1 MQERLLIV
9 DDDSQLTA
17 FLTRFLTRHGYKVV
31 TAGTS
36 HGMFEA
42 LAERAFD
49 LIVLDLILPDEDGL
63 EAARRL
69 RKTSDVP
76 VVMLTARGDV
86 HDRIVGLELGA
97 DDYMTKPY
105 EPHELLARV
114 RSVLRRSKGNTS
126 ASLTGEPQAKAHVAG
141 IELDFRKLSATDTSD
156 SADLALTSTEFGMLK
171 ALVDANG
178 DVLRREDILQAVY
191 GNSIQA
197 TDRVIDTHMVRLRR
211 KLAKVK
217 GAAEIIKTVH
227 GIGYKLTASVDDWTG
242 LPDDV

>member
-1 MQERLLIV
+1 MQEHLLIV

-17 FLTRFLTRHGYKVV
+17 FLSRFFKRHGYKVA

-36 HGMFEA
+36 KGMFDA
-42 LAERAFD
+42 LGERNFD

-69 RKTSDVP
+69 RTTSDVP
-76 VVMLTARGDV
+76 MVMLTARADV

-97 DDYMTKPY
+97 DDYVPKPY

-114 RSVLRRSKGNTS
+114 RSVLRRANGRTKPGP
-126 ASLTGEPQAKAHVAG
+126 ADAGELKVWIAD
-141 IELDFRKLSATDTSD
+141 IELDFRKLSARSVLDETD
-156 SADLALTSTEFGMLK
+156 LGLTSTEFGMLK

-178 DVLRREDILQAVY
+178 DVMKRDEILKAVY

-211 KLAKVK
+211 KLSKC
-217 GAAEIIKTVH
+217 GNGRELIKTVH
-227 GIGYKLTASVDDWTG
+227 GIGYKLIAAIEEVA
-242 LPDDV
+242 PEAN

>member
-1 MQERLLIV
+1 MQEQLLIV

-17 FLTRFLTRHGYKVV
+17 FLSRFFTRHGYKVV

-42 LAERAFD
+42 LAERTFD

-69 RKTSDVP
+69 RTTSDIP
-76 VVMLTARGDV
+76 VVMLTARGEV
-86 HDRIVGLELGA
+86 HERIVGLELGA
-97 DDYMTKPY
+97 DDYVPKPY

-114 RSVLRRSKGNTS
+114 RSVLRRAKGAPS
-126 ASLTGEPQAKAHVAG
+126 ASPRRGLSAKARIAG
-141 IELDFRKLSATDTSD
+141 IELDFRKLSAVKISDGTD
-156 SADLALTSTEFGMLK
+156 LGLTSTEFGMLK
-171 ALVDANG
+171 ALVDVDG
-178 DVLRREDILQAVY
+178 DVITRQEILQAVY

-211 KLAKVK
+211 KLGLANSPN
-217 GAAEIIKTVH
+217 EIIKTVH
-227 GIGYKLTASVDDWTG
+227 GIGYKLAE
-242 LPDDV
+242 DVIWQETPESG